1 MGCIEEFIARTI
13 QQKGHLAFAK
23 GWEKLAIDKWRMNE
37 YQAVISALNHALAMD
52 PTMAR
57 CWYLLGMI
65 SGVDSDLQQALAAYE
80 KAIELRPDW
89 QIGIDFLKCTRYLI
103 YVYKDVEELQDCRQK
118 IRESVAEFY
127 QTFQSFSLD
136 KKQYLSKWLGN
147 VNTFLLPYQG
157 KETRDVQQQYGQ
169 MIYEIMTSVIPAAKE
184 RPPMPPVKANEPL
197 RIGFVSGH
205 FRMHTVWKLLL
216 HGWLKHLD
224 KAQFQLYGYYVR
236 DDGDRCT
243 EQAKTYCHRFV
254 MGTKSPAEWF
264 EQIRAD
270 QLHLVIFP
278 ELGMDLELSKIAALK
293 LAPIQCMSWGHP
305 DTSGLPT
312 IDYFLS
318 SELMEPPDGETYY
331 LEKLIRLKNLGIAF
345 SPLPPDPRSPITRE
359 EFGLKSDAV
368 IYGCLQSVFKY
379 LPQFDDIYPEIAAAV
394 GNCQFVFIT
403 HFMTKNSR
411 QRFEGRLERAFAA
424 KNLDYRA
431 YCFFCRPL
439 NFYGFTSMLHCLDV
453 FLDSLEWS
461 GGNSTLE
468 ALYYAQVPMVT
479 TPGRF
484 MRGRHTAGILT
495 LLELPELIAPDV
507 SAYIQK
513 AIELGQSA
521 EYRQFIREKIQNN
534 LPKVFEDQAG
544 VRSLED
550 FMRAAVQEFATSGR
564 LL

>member
-1 MGCIEEFIARTI
+1 MGCIEEFIARMT
-13 QQKGHLAFAK
+13 QQQGHLAFAK
-23 GWEKLAIDKWRMNE
+23 GWEKFAINKWNDNHYR
-37 YQAVISALNHALAMD
+37 AAISGLKHALALD
-52 PTMAR
+52 PHLAK

-65 SGVDSDLQQALAAYE
+65 SGVDSDFQQALAAYE

-103 YVYKDVEELQDCRQK
+103 YVYKDIEELQDCRQK
-118 IRESVAEFY
+118 IRESVSEFY

-147 VNTFLLPYQG
+147 VGTFLLPYQG
-157 KETRDVQQQYGQ
+157 EETRDVQKQYGQ
-169 MIYEIMTSVIPAAKE
+169 MLYEIMTSVIPAAKE
-184 RPPMPPVKANEPL
+184 RPPMPAVKANEPL

-205 FRMHTVWKLLL
+205 FREHTVWKLML

-224 KAQFQLYGYYVR
+224 KEQFQLYGYYVR
-236 DDGDRCT
+236 DYCDRWT
-243 EQAKTYCHRFV
+243 DEAKTYCHRFV
-254 MGTKSPAEWF
+254 MGTKSPQEWY
-264 EQIRAD
+264 EQIRGD

-278 ELGMDLELSKIAALK
+278 ELGMDLELIKIAALK

-318 SELMEPPDGETYY
+318 SELMEPADGEKHY
-331 LEKLIRLKNLGIAF
+331 LEKLVRLKNLGIAF

-368 IYGCLQSVFKY
+368 IYGCLQSIFKY
-379 LPQFDDIYPEIAAAV
+379 LPQFDHIYPEIAVAV

-403 HFMTKNSR
+403 HFMTNNSR
-411 QRFEGRLERAFAA
+411 RRFEQRLDRAFAA
-424 KNLDYRA
+424 KDLDYRE
-431 YCFFCRPL
+431 YCFFSRPL

-453 FLDSLEWS
+453 FLDTLEWS

-468 ALYYAQVPMVT
+468 TLYYAQVPVVT

-484 MRGRHTAGILT
+484 MRGRHTAAILT
-495 LLELPELIAPDV
+495 LLEIPELITPDPA
-507 SAYIQK
+507 AYVQK
-513 AIELGQSA
+513 AIELGQNA
-521 EYRQFIREKIQNN
+521 DYRQFIREKIQSN
-534 LPKVFEDQAG
+534 LPKVLEDEAG
-544 VRSLED
+544 VRSLAD
-550 FMRAAVQEFATSGR
+550 FIRAAVQEFAASGC